1 MIKKIIVC
9 FMLSFISS
17 VGLSQIEKNE
27 RGSTKNLKD
36 IAQYNIVFDY
46 SEVIIPNYDSEE
58 DFLAT
63 TMSRFEEKELGKGDQ
78 FKKLWFDSRK
88 DQFEPRFMV
97 SFNKRFRKGKVK
109 VAKNVPGAF
118 YTMKIHTFLISAG
131 YNVGIARKRAEIG
144 AEVSVFETANPSNI
158 LWAIDFL
165 EVPGSGTLGIDFE
178 MGYRISEAY
187 AKLAKLVVKKI
198 K

>member
-1 MIKKIIVC
+1 M
-9 FMLSFISS
+9 S
-17 VGLSQIEKNE
+17 VIGYSQIEKNE
-27 RGSTKNLKD
+27 QGSTKNLKN
-36 IAQYNIVFDY
+36 ITEYNIVFDY
-46 SEVIIPNYDSEE
+46 SDVVIPNYDSEE

-63 TMSRFEEKELGKGDQ
+63 TMERFEEKELGKGDQ
-78 FKKLWFDSRK
+78 FKQLWFNSR
-88 DQFEPRFMV
+88 DEQYEPRFMV

-109 VAKNVPGAF
+109 VAKNLPNTA

-144 AEVSVFETANPSNI
+144 TEVSVFETANPSNI

>member
-1 MIKKIIVC
+1 MIHKIIL
-9 FMLSFISS
+9 FAFIQ
-17 VGLSQIEKNE
+17 VTAVAFGQIEKNE
-27 RGSTKNLKD
+27 QGSAKNLKG
-36 IAQYNIVFDY
+36 ITEYNLVFDY
-46 SEVIIPNYDSEE
+46 TDVVIPNYDSEE

-78 FKKLWFDSRK
+78 FKKLWFDSRE
-88 DQFEPRFMV
+88 DQYEPRFMV

-109 VAKNVPGAF
+109 VAKNLPNTV

-144 AEVSVFETANPSNI
+144 TAVSVFETANPSNI